1 MYEVQKDFLDV
12 KKRIVFISCTK
23 NKIWNICPNLKS
35 VEAGSAYLGPDFVLS
50 NHIAQKLGGRIII
63 FSAKYGFLNPN
74 DEIPGYY
81 DVTFSRKNDPYISME
96 VLETQAMQ
104 MKLLH
109 YKEIYILCSEPYHQ
123 RIKSIY
129 AGLSV
134 KLYNPIL
141 DCYNLKDMCY
151 ILNKCNISLTNSTIH
166 PSELCRSYAD

>member
-1 MYEVQKDFLDV
+1 
-12 KKRIVFISCTK
+12 
-23 NKIWNICPNLKS
+23 
-35 VEAGSAYLGPDFVLS
+35 
-50 NHIAQKLGGRIII
+50 
-63 FSAKYGFLNPN
+63 
-74 DEIPGYY
+74 
-81 DVTFSRKNDPYISME
+81 ME
-96 VLETQAMQ
+96 LLQTQAMQ

-151 ILNKCNISLTNSTIH
+151 TLNKCNISLTSSTIH
-166 PSELCRSYAD
+166 PSELCRFYAD